1 MLAAFAC
8 YVVLYDVNR
17 EQFLTPLRASRKWW
31 DLFKMK
37 KLLIF
42 DAYGTLIS
50 TGSGS
55 LDAAEKILSLQE
67 KDISAQEF
75 YSQWKALH
83 RKHIDCSNESEF
95 ISEQDIFVMDL
106 KALYEQYSIQRPYKA
121 DAVIML
127 HSLYGRSAFP
137 EVSEAIERLRRIYR
151 VVIGSTTDTKPLIS
165 NIEYNNL
172 IFDAVYT
179 SEIIGKYKPHRDFYR
194 YILQKE
200 NCRAENTVF
209 IGDSLTDDIS
219 GPQSLG
225 ITTVLVDRNGKY
237 RCAEGI
243 RPDYIVNSIGE
254 IADLDFM
261 EVPHD
266 NP

>member
-1 MLAAFAC
+1 
-8 YVVLYDVNR
+8 
-17 EQFLTPLRASRKWW
+17 
-31 DLFKMK
+31 MK

-55 LDAAEKILSLQE
+55 MDAAEKILSLQG
-67 KDISAQEF
+67 KDISAQDF

-83 RKHIDCSNESEF
+83 RKHIDRSNETDF

-106 KALYEQYSIQRPYKA
+106 KTLYEQYSIQRPYKEDA
-121 DAVIML
+121 DIML
-127 HSLYGRSAFP
+127 RSLYGRYAFP
-137 EVSEAIERLRRIYR
+137 EVQGAIERLRRKYR
-151 VVIGSTTDTKPLIS
+151 VVIGSTTDTEPLIS
-165 NIEYNNL
+165 NIENNNL

-200 NCRAENTVF
+200 NCTAEDAVF

-225 ITTVLVDRNGKY
+225 ITTVLVDRNSKY
-237 RCAEGI
+237 KSTENI
-243 RPDYIVNSIGE
+243 RPDYIVNNIGE
-254 IADLDFM
+254 IADLGFA
-261 EVPHD
+261 EVQ
-266 NP
+266 